1 MTMWGCGR
9 VAGAICAAQLACQQ
23 HAGARMWD
31 FLGGSASF
39 CHAHGGAHH
48 VAGALGAAG
57 GVRISYMAPA
67 PWLPA
72 WRANCLWPGTAT
84 WARVLPDGSGW
95 CLCDAI
101 VRPIGWTHVTMCLF
115 RSMNIGVTSGLRM
128 CHTWHGSPPA
138 HGHCASR
145 HSHPK
150 FWGRHAVLLWNKNV
164 CM

>member
-1 MTMWGCGR
+1 
-9 VAGAICAAQLACQQ
+9 
-23 HAGARMWD
+23 
-31 FLGGSASF
+31 
-39 CHAHGGAHH
+39 
-48 VAGALGAAG
+48 
-57 GVRISYMAPA
+57 MAPA